1 MTRTEGTED
10 HSLTQTLPI
19 ALTAEDAFLDALVL
33 GAKGVRDFYE
43 LQRTERDS
51 RLSALTLPSRTEP
64 LNA

>member
-19 ALTAEDAFLDALVL
+19 ALTAEDDFLDALAR
-33 GAKGVRDFYE
+33 GAKDVHDFYE
-43 LQRTERDS
+43 RKRAERDS
-51 RLSALTLPSRTEP
+51 RLSALALPSRTEP